1 MENLG
6 YYNGEIK
13 ILDELK
19 IPALDRS
26 IYFGDGVYEVVYC
39 VNQNPFGLKDHIKR
53 FYDSCS
59 LLKINFKMKKEKL
72 ERIIKDMAKKQ
83 GGKYQSVYW
92 QASRASAIREHIFP
106 QNKSANLL
114 IMVTENKIKDMN
126 KLRYDLIT
134 EEDTRFFHCN
144 IKTLNLIPSV
154 LASEK
159 AKEKNCNE
167 AVLHRG
173 EMVTECAHSN
183 VSIIKD
189 GVFRTAPLS
198 NLILPGVTRAHIIKF
213 CKDLKI
219 PVLEKH
225 FTIKDLFDAD
235 EVIVSASGCLCM
247 GVNTIDGEKVGGKAP
262 RILKALQNAYEQEF
276 INQCGSSFV

>member
-13 ILDELK
+13 KLEELK

-26 IYFGDGVYEVVYC
+26 VYFGDGVYEVVYC

-53 FYDSCS
+53 FYDSCR
-59 LLKINFKMKKEKL
+59 LLKINFNMKKEKL
-72 ERIIKDMAKKQ
+72 EKLVKDMAKKQ
-83 GGKYQSVYW
+83 GGKYQSIYW
-92 QASRASAIREHIFP
+92 QASRSSAIREHIFP
-106 QNKSANLL
+106 QNKKPNLL
-114 IMVTENKIKDMN
+114 IMVTENKIKNMN

-134 EEDTRFFHCN
+134 EKDTRFFHCN

-159 AKEKNCNE
+159 AKEQNCNE

-189 GVFRTAPLS
+189 GVLKTAPLS
-198 NLILPGVTRAHIIKF
+198 NLILPGVTRAHMIKF
-213 CKDLKI
+213 CKKLKI

-225 FTIKDLFDAD
+225 FTIKELFDAD

-247 GVNTIDGEKVGGKAP
+247 GVNSIDKKKVGGNAP
-262 RILKALQNAYEQEF
+262 NILKAIQNAYEQEF
-276 INQCGSSFV
+276 INQCGASFV